1 MTACAQAKKAAAVN
15 EKKTAKY
22 LEGFKKASAAL
33 KKYEGAAGAA
43 PAGGAA
49 GASGVPAADPLAA
62 AAAAAS
68 AALAANLGGGA

>member
-33 KKYEGAAGAA
+33 KKTLVEAAVRCRARCSIRGKEGR
-43 PAGGAA
+43 
-49 GASGVPAADPLAA
+49 
-62 AAAAAS
+62 
-68 AALAANLGGGA
+68 